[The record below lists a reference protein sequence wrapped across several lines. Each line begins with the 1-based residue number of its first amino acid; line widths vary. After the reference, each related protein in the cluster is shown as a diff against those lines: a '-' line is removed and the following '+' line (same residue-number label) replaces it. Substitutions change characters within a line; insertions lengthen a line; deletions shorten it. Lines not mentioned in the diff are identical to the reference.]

1 MQHDKNISTDI
12 DLDTDLANLH
22 FDLNTVKYEIDEIRK
37 KYSGQKQALEKQL
50 VVYKEM
56 AELIPFL
63 QSLDEFQAAAGK
75 EGITVV
81 DWIQRTL
88 QEGVN
93 EKTTLPV
100 RPDVYTK
107 FKNLAHT
114 RGISLEVLCHTAK
127 ATIAFENLLKNFQI

>member
-1 MQHDKNISTDI
+1 MQHDNVQSALNVIQSDI
-12 DLDTDLANLH
+12 QEMEKAYKT
-22 FDLNTVKYEIDEIRK
+22 EI
-37 KYSGQKQALEKQL
+37 QALEKQL

>member
-1 MQHDKNISTDI
+1 MQHNENISTDT
-12 DLDTDLANLH
+12 DLDSDLANLH
-22 FDLNTVKYEIDEIRK
+22 FDLNGLKDEIDEIRK
-37 KYSGQKQALEKQL
+37 KYSEQKQALEKQL

-63 QSLDEFQAAAGK
+63 ESLGEFQEVAAT

-88 QEGVN
+88 QAGVS

-100 RPDVYTK
+100 CPAVYAK
-107 FKNLAHT
+107 FKNLAHA

-127 ATIAFENLLKNFQI
+127 ATIAFENLLKNYQI